1 MNLIKTNFTK
11 EEILESG
18 AWYGAG
24 TIFIRLTATLNTFI
38 VIYFLT
44 LYEYGVFKLI
54 LSLVGIFQAFVLS
67 GLDGVIRNEIAHY
80 LKDGKQKNASRM
92 FFEFIFMKGTLAVL
106 VWIILLVFIETYF

>member
-38 VIYFLT
+38 IIYFLT

-54 LSLVGIFQAFVLS
+54 LSLIGIFQAFVLS

-80 LKDGKQKNASRM
+80 LKDNEQKKAAKI
-92 FFEFIFMKGTLAVL
+92 FFEF
-106 VWIILLVFIETYF
+106 VFIKGILAAS